1 MYSGGIPNN
10 SRRSEKVMSFLKQS
24 IEGNWLHRNNT
35 VVLESDKMPQS
46 EEQVC
51 NRLNVRLCCSVRVA
65 NK

>member
-10 SRRSEKVMSFLKQS
+10 SRRSEKVMSFLKPS

-35 VVLESDKMPQS
+35 VVLESDKIPQS